1 MAAVFAKQHVGS
13 GGQLERALETPR
25 QMCGY
30 LKGWLPLLT
39 GLLNVHSVPPLTI
52 L

>member
-13 GGQLERALETPR
+13 GGQLEKALETPR
-25 QMCGY
+25 QIWGH
-30 LKGWLPLLT
+30 LNGWLPLLA